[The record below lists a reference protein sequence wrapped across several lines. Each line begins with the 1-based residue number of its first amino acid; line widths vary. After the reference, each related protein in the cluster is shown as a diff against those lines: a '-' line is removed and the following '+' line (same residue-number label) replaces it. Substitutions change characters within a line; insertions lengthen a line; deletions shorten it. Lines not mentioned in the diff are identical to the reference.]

1 MKKTSILA
9 ASILV
14 AAFSMFNPTMAHA
27 QKAKGQVVVTGGA
40 GYSIVGLFFGV
51 ITDALNTTATIKTTK
66 TPVIFGSAD
75 YGITDR
81 FSVGA
86 CYTYQGITAKYNS
99 YYTTDSAGN
108 QITTTGDFTDRVSR
122 QSIGIRP
129 LFHFG
134 DSEDLDLFVGARFS
148 YVFWNYNSSRVDIS
162 KSDVLGGVGSPIKPQ
177 FLLGMRYF
185 FNPTFGFNAE
195 FAIGPTYF
203 MAFGISAKF
212 GGTVPAKK

>member
-1 MKKTSILA
+1 MKKTSFIAVALF
-9 ASILV
+9 I
-14 AAFSMFNPTMAHA
+14 AAFATLNPTTANA
-27 QKAKGQVVVTGGA
+27 QKAKGQVVVTGGV
-40 GYSIVGLFFGV
+40 GYSLVGIL
-51 ITDALNTTATIKTTK
+51 LNAIQDGANTSGDVKSTK

-86 CYTYQGITAKYNS
+86 CYTYQGISVKYS
-99 YYTTDSAGN
+99 SYTTTDTAGN
-108 QITTTGDFTDRVSR
+108 NVTIVGDFSDRLTR

-148 YVFWNYNSSRVDIS
+148 YVFWNYNSSRDNFDS
-162 KSDVLGGVGSPIKPQ
+162 SDLLSGFGSPIKPQ

-185 FNPTFGFNAE
+185 FVPTVGFNAE

-203 MAFGISAKF
+203 MAFGISARF
-212 GGTVPAKK
+212 GGM